1 MTGLAAI
8 RKWLPRW
15 GWALTVLFLWAVL
28 GTLGHSLV
36 AWSWRAAQVREFQRT
51 VQAVAHLAGQQSWKQ
66 PWESDPRWQELEQQL
81 DVDLVPLAD
90 GETHQVTWVQTPG
103 GNWRASVTVAVVN
116 AASPIAFIRGT
127 RLFDDHGIDRVWWMI
142 WSSLNLIL
150 LWAVWFI
157 RQRQR
162 QQLAIE
168 RENQALWQ
176 ATHAKADES
185 AALILARQQLTNVL
199 DNLREGVMSLDANL
213 RIELINKNL
222 CDQLELGAAHNLV
235 GRRLL
240 EVVRVPAVVEM
251 VDHSVRTLS
260 ATEQT
265 IEVGSAARYM
275 HILVLPIHASDEQ
288 LRLLVTATDVSSAQR
303 SELARRE
310 FVTGASHELKTPLAA
325 IRAYTETLQSIGQED
340 PDTSERFLEK
350 ILEQADRMDRL
361 VNSML
366 QLARAESGNLKLK
379 VQSIDAALAIKPC
392 LEAAAGMAQTKG
404 LVFESHMPE
413 QRTLV
418 MADRDALQTIAS
430 NLLSNAVRYTP
441 GGGKVV
447 LDLWEE
453 ADSSESRWVCL
464 RVSDTG
470 IGISPADQSRIFERF
485 YRVQKD
491 RAVDSGGTGL
501 GLAIVKQLTQVLNG
515 RVQVISHPG
524 VGTRFEIR
532 LPAVGFTQS
541 SSNAGGQTEV
551 SKR

>member
-15 GWALTVLFLWAVL
+15 GWAMTVLLLWAAL
-28 GTLGHSLV
+28 GAIGHALI
-36 AWSWRAAQVREFQRT
+36 AWSWRTAQVREFERT
-51 VQAVAHLAGQQSWKQ
+51 VQAVAYLAGQQSWKQ
-66 PWESDPRWQELEQQL
+66 PWESDPKWQEIEQQL
-81 DVDLVPLAD
+81 DVDLVPLID
-90 GETHQVTWVQTPG
+90 GQAHQVTWMKTPG
-103 GNWRASVTVAVVN
+103 GDWRASVTVPVAN
-116 AASPIAFIRGT
+116 ASTGTAFIRGT
-127 RLFDDHGIDRVWWMI
+127 RIYDDHGIDRVWWLT
-142 WSSLNLIL
+142 WSALNSIL
-150 LWAVWFI
+150 LCAIWFI
-157 RQRQR
+157 RRRQR
-162 QQLAIE
+162 KQLAIQ
-168 RENQALWQ
+168 RESQALWQ

-185 AALILARQQLTNVL
+185 AALARARQQLANVM

-213 RIELINKNL
+213 RIEMINKNL
-222 CDQLELGAAHNLV
+222 CEQLELGGSQNLV

-240 EVVRVPAVVEM
+240 EVVRVPAVVDM
-251 VDHSVRTLS
+251 VDHSARSLS

-265 IEVGSAARYM
+265 IEVGTAARYL
-275 HILVLPIHASDEQ
+275 HILVVPIQAGDEP

-310 FVTGASHELKTPLAA
+310 FITGASHELKTPLAA

-340 PDTSERFLEK
+340 PETTERFLEK
-350 ILEQADRMDRL
+350 ILDQADRMDRL

-379 VQSIDAALAIKPC
+379 VQPIDAVLAIKHC

-404 LVFESHMPE
+404 LQFECHLPE
-413 QRTLV
+413 QRMMV

-441 GGGKVV
+441 GGGKVL
-447 LDLWEE
+447 LDLWED
-453 ADSSESRWVCL
+453 ADSNESRWVCL

-470 IGISPADQSRIFERF
+470 IGIALADQPRIFERF

-501 GLAIVKQLTQVLNG
+501 GLAIVKQLTQVLG
-515 RVQVISHPG
+515 GSVQVISHPG

-541 SSNAGGQTEV
+541 SSNAGGQAEV
-551 SKR
+551 STR

>member
-15 GWALTVLFLWAVL
+15 GWALTMLLLWAAL
-28 GTLGHSLV
+28 GTLGHALM
-36 AWSWRAAQVREFQRT
+36 AWCWRAAQVNEFERT
-51 VQAVAHLAGQQSWKQ
+51 VQAVAHLAGQQNWKQ
-66 PWESDPRWQELEQQL
+66 PWESDPNWQQLEQQL

-90 GETHQVTWVQTPG
+90 GETRDIAWVQTPG
-103 GNWRASVTVAVVN
+103 GHWRASVTLAVAN
-116 AASPIAFIRGT
+116 PTSPTAYIRGT
-127 RLFDDHGIDRVWWMI
+127 RIYEDHGIDRVWWLT
-142 WSSLNLIL
+142 WSLLNLIL
-150 LWAVWFI
+150 LCAVWLI

-162 QQLAIE
+162 QQLAAE
-168 RENQALWQ
+168 RENKALWQ
-176 ATHAKADES
+176 ATHVKADES
-185 AALILARQQLTNVL
+185 AVLTLARQQLANVL

-222 CDQLELGAAHNLV
+222 CEQLELGAAQNLV

-240 EVVRVPAVVEM
+240 EVVRVPTVVDM
-251 VDHSVRTLS
+251 VDHCARSLS

-265 IEVGSAARYM
+265 IEVGSAARYLHM
-275 HILVLPIHASDEQ
+275 LVVPIQASDEP

-340 PDTSERFLEK
+340 PETTERFLEK
-350 ILEQADRMDRL
+350 ILDQADRMDRL

-379 VQSIDAALAIKPC
+379 VQPIDAALAIKPC

-404 LVFESHMPE
+404 LHFESHLPE
-413 QRTLV
+413 QRTMV

-441 GGGKVV
+441 SGGKVV

-453 ADSSESRWVCL
+453 AGTVEPGSVCL

-470 IGISPADQSRIFERF
+470 IGIALADQPRIFERF

-501 GLAIVKQLTQVLNG
+501 GLAIVKQLTQVLSG
-515 RVQVISHPG
+515 SVQVISHPG

-541 SSNAGGQTEV
+541 SSNAGGQAQV